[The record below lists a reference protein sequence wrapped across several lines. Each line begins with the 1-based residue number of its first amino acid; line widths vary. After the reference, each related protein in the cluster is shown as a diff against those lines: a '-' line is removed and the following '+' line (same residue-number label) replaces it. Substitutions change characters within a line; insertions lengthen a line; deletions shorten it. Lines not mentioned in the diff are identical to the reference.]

1 MTRAA
6 RAYLSLGSNIDAE
19 RWLAAAVAEL
29 RTRFGALDLSPVYRS
44 AAVGFDGPDFLNLA
58 VGIDSDLAPEA
69 LNDWLHAL
77 EDRHGRIRGGARY
90 GSRTLDVDIVLFDD
104 LVLSGKGNL
113 KLPRGELR
121 HAFVL
126 KPMADIAPSVRHP
139 VDGRTM
145 GQLWEAFPKEREPLT
160 VDEACTKA
168 VNASASSD
176 PTAHAG
182 SPP

>member
-1 MTRAA
+1 MTGTG

-29 RTRFGALDLSPVYRS
+29 RARFGQIDVSPVYRS

-58 VGIDSDLAPEA
+58 VAIDSDLTPEA

-104 LVLSGKGNL
+104 LVLSGKGHL

-145 GQLWEAFPKEREPLT
+145 AELWAAFPKESEPLT
-160 VDEACTKA
+160 LDDAITRAVEAA
-168 VNASASSD
+168 R
-176 PTAHAG
+176 
-182 SPP
+182 

>member
-1 MTRAA
+1 MTRTG

-19 RWLAAAVAEL
+19 HWLAAAVAEL
-29 RTRFGALDLSPVYRS
+29 RARFGELDISPVYRS

-58 VGIDSDLAPEA
+58 VAIDSDLAPEA

-90 GSRTLDVDIVLFDD
+90 GSRTLDVDIVLYDD
-104 LVLSGKGNL
+104 LVLSGKGHL

-126 KPMADIAPSVRHP
+126 KPMADIAPSVCHP

-145 GQLWEAFPKEREPLT
+145 AELWAVFPQASEPLT
-160 VDEACTKA
+160 LDEAVTRA
-168 VNASASSD
+168 VDSAR
-176 PTAHAG
+176 
-182 SPP
+182 

>member
-1 MTRAA
+1 MTGTG

-19 RWLAAAVAEL
+19 RWLVAAVGEL
-29 RTRFGALDLSPVYRS
+29 RVRFGEIDVSPVYRS
-44 AAVGFDGPDFLNLA
+44 AAVGFDGPDFFNLA
-58 VGIDSDLAPEA
+58 VAIDSDLSPDA

-126 KPMADIAPSVRHP
+126 KPMVDIGSSSGQRPDH
-139 VDGRTM
+139 GRALGGFSDRKRT
-145 GQLWEAFPKEREPLT
+145 P
-160 VDEACTKA
+160 
-168 VNASASSD
+168 NAGRSMHRSRQRQVL
-176 PTAHAG
+176 G
-182 SPP
+182 SP

>member
-1 MTRAA
+1 VV
-6 RAYLSLGSNIDAE
+6 
-19 RWLAAAVAEL
+19 AAAVAEL
-29 RTRFGALDLSPVYRS
+29 RARFGELDISPVYRS

-58 VGIDSDLAPEA
+58 VAIDSDLAPEA

-90 GSRTLDVDIVLFDD
+90 GSRTLDVDIVLYDD
-104 LVLSGKGNL
+104 LVLSGKGHL

-145 GQLWEAFPKEREPLT
+145 AELWAVFPQASEPLT
-160 VDEACTKA
+160 LDEAVTRA
-168 VNASASSD
+168 VDSAR
-176 PTAHAG
+176 
-182 SPP
+182 